1 MRKIE
6 EDSESNFDF
15 RELALIC
22 IFLTVII
29 LVFTMRTHSIWR
41 ISLLTAFA
49 LVAFAS
55 NSVLNRLALGGNTI
69 DAGSYIGIR
78 IASGAFML
86 WLLNGYLKHNFKLK
100 LTHNFI
106 PAFYLVLYGV
116 AFSFAYIS
124 LSSGTG
130 AFILFGTVQ
139 ATMLSTALVN
149 GEKPFWVE
157 WVGLFVALG
166 GLIYLVFPGMSAPD
180 PLGAV
185 LMVIAGVAWG
195 LYSLK
200 GRGVKDPLEATA
212 QNFMLAVPM
221 VFVVNLFAFST
232 SHLSSEGVL
241 YACLSGA
248 LTSGVGYAVWYAALK
263 GLTNMQAALLQL
275 CVPIIAAFG
284 GVIFLSEQ
292 ITTRLIYAGLFII
305 GGVVVALL
313 GKRST

>member
-1 MRKIE
+1 
-6 EDSESNFDF
+6 
-15 RELALIC
+15 
-22 IFLTVII
+22 
-29 LVFTMRTHSIWR
+29 MRTHSIWR
-41 ISLLTAFA
+41 ISLFTAFA

-86 WLLNGYLKHNFKLK
+86 WLLNGFSKRSFKPK
-100 LTHNFI
+100 YSSNFI

-157 WVGLFVALG
+157 WVGLLVALG
-166 GLIYLVFPGMSAPD
+166 GLIYLVFPGMSAPN

-221 VFVVNLFAFST
+221 VFVVSLFTFST

-284 GVIFLSEQ
+284 GVVFLSEQ

-305 GGVVVALL
+305 SGVVIALL
-313 GKRST
+313 GKKKS

>member
-1 MRKIE
+1 
-6 EDSESNFDF
+6 
-15 RELALIC
+15 
-22 IFLTVII
+22 
-29 LVFTMRTHSIWR
+29 
-41 ISLLTAFA
+41 
-49 LVAFAS
+49 
-55 NSVLNRLALGGNTI
+55 
-69 DAGSYIGIR
+69 
-78 IASGAFML
+78 ML
-86 WLLNGYLKHNFKLK
+86 WLLNGYLKHNFKPK

-139 ATMLSTALVN
+139 ATMLSTALVK
-149 GEKPFWVE
+149 GEKPFWIE

-221 VFVVNLFAFST
+221 VFIVNLFTFST

-248 LTSGVGYAVWYAALK
+248 LTSGVGYAVWYAAIK

-284 GVIFLSEQ
+284 GVILLSEQ
-292 ITTRLIYAGLFII
+292 ITSRLIYAGLFII
-305 GGVVVALL
+305 SGVVIALL

>member
-1 MRKIE
+1 MRI
-6 EDSESNFDF
+6 
-15 RELALIC
+15 
-22 IFLTVII
+22 
-29 LVFTMRTHSIWR
+29 HSIWR
-41 ISLLTAFA
+41 ISFFTAFA

-78 IASGAFML
+78 IISGAFML
-86 WLLNGYLKHNFKLK
+86 WLLNGFSKRSFKPK
-100 LTHNFI
+100 LSYDFI

-149 GEKPFWVE
+149 GEKPFWIE
-157 WVGLFVALG
+157 WVGLVVALG
-166 GLIYLVFPGMSAPD
+166 GLIYLVSPGMSAPD
-180 PLGAV
+180 PLGAI

-200 GRGVKDPLEATA
+200 GRGVKDPLEATT
-212 QNFMLAVPM
+212 QNFILAVPM
-221 VFVVNLFAFST
+221 IFVVNLFTFST

-248 LTSGVGYAVWYAALK
+248 LTSGIGYAVWYAALK

-284 GVIFLSEQ
+284 GVVFLSEQ
-292 ITTRLIYAGLFII
+292 ITTRLIYAGIFII
-305 GGVVVALL
+305 SGVIIALL
-313 GKRST
+313 GKKSS